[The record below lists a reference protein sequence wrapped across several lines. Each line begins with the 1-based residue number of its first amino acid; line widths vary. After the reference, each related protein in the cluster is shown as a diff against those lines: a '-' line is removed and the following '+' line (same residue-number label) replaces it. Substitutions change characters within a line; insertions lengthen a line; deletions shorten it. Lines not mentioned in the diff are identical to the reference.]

1 MTTNEKLRDELL
13 KANGMEG
20 FEIDKEIQKDHP
32 YNDEVALLRKE
43 IKHIAEQI
51 PVNLS
56 AEFVAYYAEA
66 ERKKAEVKERLK

>member
-1 MTTNEKLRDELL
+1 MNLRDELL

-43 IKHIAEQI
+43 IKHISEQLNV
-51 PVNLS
+51 PLS
-56 AEFVAYYAEA
+56 AEFQMYYTEA

>member
-1 MTTNEKLRDELL
+1 MTDRDKLL
-13 KANGMEG
+13 KRNNLAPM
-20 FEIDKEIQKDHP
+20 EIDAKIRKEHP

-51 PVNLS
+51 PVSLS
-56 AEFVAYYAEA
+56 AEFMAYYAEA